1 MLSDFEMNHKQTNVV
16 PLPTCVRK
24 FLTTDEAA
32 ERLNVRPRS
41 IRKRYSQ
48 TGAYFSV
55 RPIKLPNRRLWWPI
69 DAVEQL
75 TGAVA

>member
-1 MLSDFEMNHKQTNVV
+1 MKEQQPEV
-16 PLPTCVRK
+16 LPTPTHVRQ
-24 FLTTDEAA
+24 FLTTDELA

-41 IRKRYSQ
+41 IHKRYSQ

-69 DAVEQL
+69 DTVEQL
-75 TGAVA
+75 TGAAA